1 MDVVIFTIS
10 YFPVQFLFL
19 NFIGKVWRRK
29 FRGNSTIKLQLNVN
43 NSWKSCIPSIFR
55 GENTILAHSKFST
68 VVTKF
73 S

>member
-10 YFPVQFLFL
+10 SFPFQFICL

-29 FRGNSTIKLQLNVN
+29 FKGNSTIKLQFNAN
-43 NSWKSCIPSIFR
+43 NSWKSCITSIFR
-55 GENTILAHSKFST
+55 GENMILAHSKFST
-68 VVTKF
+68 VFTKF